1 MAYGPFVNCSAK
13 NILEYKVASP
23 VPERAGVVVN
33 VLLVGTVSTV

>member
-23 VPERAGVVVN
+23 VPCKEGVVVN
-33 VLLVGTVSTV
+33 VLFVGVLNIV